1 MELIS
6 KYCIMTGLG
15 FHLTLTKFKFM
26 HTKCLYMYIYMCI
39 YILYMYIH
47 GKLNTRSWY
56 TYIFYIYI
64 LIYNMA
70 LNIYTMY
77 VSHGIYI
84 YMHTRAKIR
93 PINRFRRKYIDKT
106 ICSQSAT

>member
-1 MELIS
+1 MNSINALEKPFYGINFKILYHDWIRIS
-6 KYCIMTGLG
+6 LDLNKIQVYAYEMYI
-15 FHLTLTKFKFM
+15 
-26 HTKCLYMYIYMCI
+26 YMYIYMCI

-56 TYIFYIYI
+56 TYIFFIYI
-64 LIYNMA
+64 LIYYMA

-84 YMHTRAKIR
+84 YMHNRAKIR
-93 PINRFRRKYIDKT
+93 PINRF
-106 ICSQSAT
+106 